1 MSIESL
7 LLPLIFLIASTCFS
21 MISKA
26 IQTLGKISLK
36 KEFYLHRKRYY
47 FHFIVKRLFPK
58 DLWND
63 MVILNGSTK
72 QIIRILYATTFIFYF
87 LSQSFFSS
95 VVAQENHHT
104 ILRPSMFILMI
115 ATIVVIG
122 LFFDFLGNLFGR
134 AKPIAA
140 LKISYPIASLFLILF
155 SPLTFLFLKL
165 QKMIFTQDS
174 SEGTPSS
181 YKIKDKIL
189 ELVLESELHHELN
202 PQDKK
207 LIISV
212 ASFKDRIAREVMVPR
227 IDVFVL
233 SSKSSIHDAAL
244 CFVREGYSRIP
255 IYKDSL
261 DNIIGVLLY
270 KDILTFYINWYE
282 KEEKIAPHALTIEH
296 LLKPILYTPET
307 KKISHLLQDFRAKQ
321 IHLAIVVDEYGGTEG
336 IVTTEDILE
345 ELVGEIADE
354 YDDLQQELLFK
365 PHPQGGWIV
374 DAKMNIIDIEKE
386 LAVSIPQSP
395 EYDTLGGYIFQRAGS
410 IPTKGWKIHHENF
423 DLEIL
428 KSSERSVEK
437 VRIIPSTP
445 EEF

>member
-1 MSIESL
+1 M
-7 LLPLIFLIASTCFS
+7 
-21 MISKA
+21 
-26 IQTLGKISLK
+26 LGKLQLK
-36 KEFYLHRKRYY
+36 KEFHLQKPRYFFY
-47 FHFIVKRLFPK
+47 FLVKKLFPK
-58 DLWND
+58 DSWNNT
-63 MVILNGSTK
+63 MVLNGSTK
-72 QIIRILYATTFIFYF
+72 QITRILYATTFIFYF
-87 LSQSFFSS
+87 LSQPFFSS
-95 VVAQENHHT
+95 TFIEHNHRIT
-104 ILRPSMFILMI
+104 ITLSTFILI
-115 ATIVVIG
+115 ISIIVLIG
-122 LFFDFLGNLFGR
+122 LFFDFLGNLFGLSR
-134 AKPIAA
+134 PLTA
-140 LKISYPIASLFLILF
+140 LKLTYPIASIFLLIF
-155 SPLTFLFLKL
+155 CPITFLLLKL
-165 QKMIFTQDS
+165 QKLIFRKSHQD
-174 SEGTPSS
+174 TLAHP
-181 YKIKDKIL
+181 YKIKEKIL
-189 ELVLESELHHELN
+189 DLVLESELNHELDA
-202 PQDKK
+202 QDRK

-227 IDVFVL
+227 IDVFIL
-233 SSKSSIHDAAL
+233 ASTSSIHDAAL
-244 CFVREGYSRIP
+244 CFVKEGYSRIP

-270 KDILTFYINWYE
+270 KDILAFYIQWYQSKQTPSPSE
-282 KEEKIAPHALTIEH
+282 LTIEH

-307 KKISHLLQDFRAKQ
+307 KKISHLLQEFRSKQ

-354 YDDLQQELLFK
+354 YDDIQEELLFK

-386 LAVSIPQSP
+386 LAILIPQSP
-395 EYDTLGGYIFQRAGS
+395 EYDTLGGYIFHRAGA

-437 VRIIPSTP
+437 VRIIPIAS

>member
-1 MSIESL
+1 MSLESL
-7 LLPLIFLIASTCFS
+7 LLPLLFLIGSTCLS
-21 MISKA
+21 ITSKA
-26 IQTLGKISLK
+26 IHTLGKIALK

-47 FHFIVKRLFPK
+47 FHFLVKKLFPK

-63 MVILNGSTK
+63 TLILNGSTK
-72 QIIRILYATTFIFYF
+72 QITRIVYATTFIFYL
-87 LSQSFFSS
+87 LSQPYFSS
-95 VVAQENHHT
+95 VFTQQNQH
-104 ILRPSMFILMI
+104 ILLQPAAFLAMI
-115 ATIVVIG
+115 GVIVLIG
-122 LFFDFLGNLFGR
+122 LFFDFLGNLIGQ
-134 AKPIAA
+134 ASPITS
-140 LKISYPIASLFLILF
+140 LKCSYPIASLFLLIF
-155 SPLTFLFLKL
+155 SPITLLFLKL
-165 QKMIFTQDS
+165 QKLIFAKETDTVS
-174 SEGTPSS
+174 RSF

-189 ELVLESELHHELN
+189 ELVLESDLQHELN
-202 PQDKK
+202 LQDKK

-244 CFVREGYSRIP
+244 CFMREGYSRIP
-255 IYKDSL
+255 VYKETL

-270 KDILTFYINWYE
+270 KDVLSFYINWYE
-282 KEEKIAPHALTIEH
+282 AQEKIPPQTVTIEH
-296 LLKPILYTPET
+296 LIKPVIYTPET
-307 KKISHLLQDFRAKQ
+307 KKISQLLQDFRAKQ

-365 PHPQGGWIV
+365 PHPQGGWVV

-386 LAVSIPQSP
+386 LAITIPQSP
-395 EYDTLGGYIFQRAGS
+395 EYDTLGGYIFHRAGS

-428 KSSERSVEK
+428 KSSDRSVEK
-437 VRIIPSTP
+437 VRIIPPTR
-445 EEF
+445 EDF

>member
-1 MSIESL
+1 MSLESL
-7 LLPLIFLIASTCFS
+7 LLPLIFLIGSTCFS

-26 IQTLGKISLK
+26 MFTLGKIALK
-36 KEFYLHRKRYY
+36 KELHLHRKRYF
-47 FHFIVKRLFPK
+47 FHFIIKKLFPK

-63 MVILNGSTK
+63 TVVLNGSTK
-72 QIIRILYATTFIFYF
+72 QITRILYATTSIFYL

-95 VVAQENHHT
+95 VFTLENHH
-104 ILRPSMFILMI
+104 ILLKPAIFVLMI
-115 ATIVVIG
+115 SLIIILG
-122 LFFDFLGNLFGR
+122 LFFDFLGTLFGR
-134 AKPIAA
+134 ENPTVA
-140 LKISYPIASLFLILF
+140 LKISYPIASLFLLIF
-155 SPLTFLFLKL
+155 CPLTFLFLKL
-165 QKMIFTQDS
+165 QKIIFAKKTGD
-174 SEGTPSS
+174 TPTSS
-181 YKIKDKIL
+181 YKLKDKIL
-189 ELVLESELHHELN
+189 ELVLESELHHDLTL
-202 PQDKK
+202 QDKK
-207 LIISV
+207 LIVSV

-233 SSKSSIHDAAL
+233 SFKSSVHDAAL
-244 CFVREGYSRIP
+244 CFMREGYSRIP
-255 IYKDSL
+255 VYKDSL

-270 KDILTFYINWYE
+270 KDILQFYINWYE
-282 KEEKIAPHALTIEH
+282 AQEKTAPQNVTIEP

-307 KKISHLLQDFRAKQ
+307 KKISHLLQDFRSKQ

-365 PHPQGGWIV
+365 PHPQGGWVV

-386 LAVSIPQSP
+386 LAIIIPQSP
-395 EYDTLGGYIFQRAGS
+395 EYDTLGGYIFHRAGS

-437 VRIIPSTP
+437 VRIIPSVS